1 MVGLSYVWPA
11 LRPAGARG
19 QLWRALWSYSILEA
33 VGEGEFC
40 PRARSGMQ
48 GPSDFAEDAQ
58 EKHLEASQELAWPD
72 RSARGALDPEA
83 AAGGA
88 SAVSLLKARGSA
100 VAQEMKGHVS
110 G

>member
-1 MVGLSYVWPA
+1 MG
-11 LRPAGARG
+11 
-19 QLWRALWSYSILEA
+19 A

-40 PRARSGMQ
+40 PRARSGTQ
-48 GPSDFAEDAQ
+48 GPSAFAEDAQ
-58 EKHLEASQELAWPD
+58 EKHLEAPQELAQPG
-72 RSARGALDPEA
+72 RSARRALDPKA

-100 VAQEMKGHVS
+100 VALEMKGHIS